1 MAFGQSQQER
11 ENQTV
16 ESMVAG
22 LLSQL
27 QQPNSEDQSYQGLK
41 EGHGRIRIGAGS
53 SDPKGRVISQIP
65 WSHHEQQQSRASIS
79 TLLASLDPSTL
90 QSLMAGAPANTAA
103 QPANT
108 VLHRQE
114 PSLDLSQIMSLGLTL
129 EQALQCYR
137 SLWPDDMSASVSS
150 QSQQLSF
157 TAGQS
162 LQQALATLSSRGTT
176 ASEPEPSCGLY

>member
-90 QSLMAGAPANTAA
+90 QSLMAGAPSKYGCPTSKYGIASAGAVVRPVPTHVAGTHA
-103 QPANT
+103 RAGSSVLQIT
-108 VLHRQE
+108 VAR
-114 PSLDLSQIMSLGLTL
+114 
-129 EQALQCYR
+129 
-137 SLWPDDMSASVSS
+137 
-150 QSQQLSF
+150 
-157 TAGQS
+157 
-162 LQQALATLSSRGTT
+162 
-176 ASEPEPSCGLY
+176 